1 MTDLDLESALLECPS
16 LVPNVLALGGSLEI
30 LYHLYYRNYRDHEL
44 IQRCLQL
51 NANYGYRSACERLIV
66 LQLNQYGAE
75 YLSTLT
81 AEIAPCLSS
90 KADALRVLRHS
101 RHYLPSSLA
110 PLGKLMA
117 EYESRNLRSHRIL
130 LDSWILPHLC
140 ARFPQSERFIQSL
153 VDMSQEEVRP
163 HARRLVRRFLRGVNQ
178 QQGACGLQRTDS
190 CSERRHLLRS
200 SSSSSSGSSAPSALY
215 QLGSSGGSAMRSSR
229 SKTPSPVIASLPCE
243 RQRECC
249 QEHAA
254 HQRQLVAWISENSWK
269 FRAWQHEGTVY
280 LSEDDSAISAEP
292 KRRST
297 LRSQL
302 SQELSRIT
310 GTRIRSRAA
319 VIAVLPAP
327 SLLPTTLSGLV
338 LQTANSS
345 EILIE

>member
-1 MTDLDLESALLECPS
+1 
-16 LVPNVLALGGSLEI
+16 
-30 LYHLYYRNYRDHEL
+30 
-44 IQRCLQL
+44 
-51 NANYGYRSACERLIV
+51 
-66 LQLNQYGAE
+66 
-75 YLSTLT
+75 
-81 AEIAPCLSS
+81 
-90 KADALRVLRHS
+90 
-101 RHYLPSSLA
+101 
-110 PLGKLMA
+110 
-117 EYESRNLRSHRIL
+117 
-130 LDSWILPHLC
+130 
-140 ARFPQSERFIQSL
+140 
-153 VDMSQEEVRP
+153 MSQEEVRP
-163 HARRLVRRFLRGVNQ
+163 HTRRLVRRFLRGVNQ